1 MERIVIARNLER
13 ALHDLLCARR
23 TEIANH
29 RLVES
34 CEIQWQMR
42 ERGNLRIRGASI
54 GQTQLDVRQ
63 SGKSGNLII
72 NFIMHHMNGMRSQL
86 QAETQL
92 WLLMS
97 QLLQALVEDGRA

>member
-1 MERIVIARNLER
+1 
-13 ALHDLLCARR
+13 
-23 TEIANH
+23 
-29 RLVES
+29 
-34 CEIQWQMR
+34 MR
-42 ERGNLRIRGASI
+42 ER
-54 GQTQLDVRQ
+54 
-63 SGKSGNLII
+63 GNLII

>member
-1 MERIVIARNLER
+1 
-13 ALHDLLCARR
+13 
-23 TEIANH
+23 
-29 RLVES
+29 
-34 CEIQWQMR
+34 MR

-63 SGKSGNLII
+63 SGNLII
-72 NFIMHHMNGMRSQL
+72 NFIMRHMNGMRSQL